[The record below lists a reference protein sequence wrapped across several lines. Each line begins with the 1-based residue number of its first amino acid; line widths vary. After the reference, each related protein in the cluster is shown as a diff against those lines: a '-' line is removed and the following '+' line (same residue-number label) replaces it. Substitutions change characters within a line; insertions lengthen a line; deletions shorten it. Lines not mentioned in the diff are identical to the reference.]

1 MIRIVL
7 DTTLREK
14 LHNLDQPL
22 ELCDETG
29 RVLARVMP
37 YYDPAEY
44 GPLEPQVSEEE
55 LRRRA
60 RSDKWY
66 TTEQVLAHLK
76 SLEKQ

>member
-1 MIRIVL
+1 M
-7 DTTLREK
+7 LREK

-29 RVLARVMP
+29 RVIARLTPV
-37 YYDPAEY
+37 YNRADY

-55 LRRRA
+55 LRRREQ
-60 RSDKWY
+60 SGKWH

-76 SLEKQ
+76 NLEQR